1 MRRMTL
7 AFTKYA
13 HHGRAAAAAMGMIA
27 LLAQPGLARQA
38 PHETFSSAEAATH
51 ALYLAVQ
58 KQDEQTLTAIL
69 GAEKDL
75 VSVGDEALD
84 KLERERFAQK
94 YREMHR
100 LVSEPDGHTF
110 LYIGA
115 ENWPFPIPLVAQ
127 NGAWRFD
134 TDAGRKEV
142 LWRRIGQ
149 NEITAIEACHALVA
163 AERNDNAKPQADEAE
178 IPVAALLASVQ
189 KGKSSQLFHG
199 YYFRILA
206 SRTTNAPGPASGAV
220 ADGRPGGGVAF
231 IAYPATYR
239 SSGVM
244 TFIVDGDDVVYEKDL
259 GPDTAKLARAM
270 TGYSPDPT
278 WSVSND
284 EP

>member
-7 AFTKYA
+7 TFAKYA
-13 HHGRAAAAAMGMIA
+13 ERGRTAAVAMGVIA

-51 ALYLAVQ
+51 ALYSAVQ
-58 KQDEQTLTAIL
+58 KQDEQTITAIL
-69 GAEKDL
+69 GAEKNL
-75 VSVGDEALD
+75 VSAGDEALD
-84 KLERERFAQK
+84 RLERERFAQK

-100 LVSEPDGHTF
+100 LVPEPDGHTV

-134 TDAGRKEV
+134 ADAGRKEV
-142 LWRRIGQ
+142 LWRRIGE
-149 NEITAIEACHALVA
+149 NELTAIEACHALIA
-163 AERNDNAKPQADEAE
+163 TERRDNAKSPGGDAQ
-178 IPVAALLASVQ
+178 IPVAALLASAQ

-206 SRTTNAPGPASGAV
+206 SGTTNSPAVDRKPAGGPAFV
-220 ADGRPGGGVAF
+220 
-231 IAYPATYR
+231 AYPAAYR

-244 TFIVDGDDVVYEKDL
+244 TFIVDQDDVVYEKDL

-270 TGYSPDPT
+270 TDYSPDPT
-278 WSVSND
+278 WSVSNN

>member
-7 AFTKYA
+7 TFTKYA
-13 HHGRAAAAAMGMIA
+13 DRGRAAAVAMGMIA

-38 PHETFSSAEAATH
+38 SHETFSSAEAATH
-51 ALYLAVQ
+51 ALYLAVK
-58 KQDEQTLTAIL
+58 KQDEQTVTAIL

-75 VSVGDEALD
+75 VSAGDEALD

-100 LVSEPDGHTF
+100 LVSEPDGHTV

-127 NGAWRFD
+127 NGAWRS
-134 TDAGRKEV
+134 RSSRRREEV

-149 NEITAIEACHALVA
+149 NELTAIEACHALVA
-163 AERNDNAKPQADEAE
+163 AKRQDNAKPPAGDAD
-178 IPVAALLASVQ
+178 IPVAALLASAQ
-189 KGKSSQLFHG
+189 KGKSSQPFHG

-206 SRTTNAPGPASGAV
+206 SRTTGGPGPASGPV
-220 ADGRPGGGVAF
+220 ADGKPGGAVAF
-231 IAYPATYR
+231 LAYPAAYR

-270 TGYSPDPT
+270 TDYSPDPT

>member
-7 AFTKYA
+7 TFTKHA
-13 HHGRAAAAAMGMIA
+13 DRGRTAAVAMGIVA

-38 PHETFSSAEAATH
+38 PHETFSSPEAATH

-58 KQDEQTLTAIL
+58 KQDERTLTAIL

-100 LVSEPDGHTF
+100 LVPEPDGHTV

-134 TDAGRKEV
+134 ADAGRKEV
-142 LWRRIGQ
+142 LWRRIGE
-149 NEITAIEACHALVA
+149 NELTAIEACHALVA
-163 AERNDNAKPQADEAE
+163 SERQDNAKPPAGDAE

-189 KGKSSQLFHG
+189 KGKSPQLFHG
-199 YYFRILA
+199 YYFRMLA
-206 SRTTNAPGPASGAV
+206 SRTTSGSGPANGALG
-220 ADGRPGGGVAF
+220 DGKPGSAVAF

-244 TFIVDGDDVVYEKDL
+244 TFIVDEDDIVYEKDL
-259 GPDTAKLARAM
+259 GPNTAKLARAM
-270 TGYSPDPT
+270 TDYSPEPT
-278 WSVSND
+278 WSVSNH